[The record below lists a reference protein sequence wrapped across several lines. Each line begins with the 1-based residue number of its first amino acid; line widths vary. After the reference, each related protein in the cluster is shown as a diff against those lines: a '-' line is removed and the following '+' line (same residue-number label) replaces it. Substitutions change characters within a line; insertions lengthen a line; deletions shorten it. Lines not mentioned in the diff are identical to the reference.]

1 MSTNIPIVFNKVVEG
16 SITDQPNQVYFIQN
30 STHTTAVITDQE
42 GVAYPL
48 DGQYT
53 DARFVPFVINNP
65 EGIVSLGEDPKTQ
78 VYLKGVD
85 ATATVWVEDVNF
97 DTHGLFWLMV
107 HTQTSAQE
115 VSIIYTPNQD
125 RLELTQDAQ
134 TTVLYRVMLKV
145 EDDIPQLLLVDQ
157 IAQPQR
163 LVVGNGITL
172 SSDNDPGYTQGRI
185 EQVTQTTTNV
195 PVSGTDYPIPGYTI
209 TGTLGQT
216 IEGTL
221 MLCSAFGTR
230 STNIFMVMGDLS
242 DVQSNTL
249 VHITSADGR
258 VVNIIVSP
266 GWGSEHAQSW
276 FELGHD
282 EPIGITLAP
291 GAISITVGGLTKT
304 CTFDGGS
311 SNFKLINARLSGG
324 SLSPL
329 VLYFDESTLDGQPL
343 TIDYPYEHQSP
354 FTVSGATL
362 DAQGAPIWQGGVTYL
377 DAEQTQS
384 VPGFKLTTPI
394 NTELKTHMALS
405 LPRPQ
410 DAISSLLVTTATD
423 DNVSTD
429 PEQTPELITA
439 MAMITPD
446 NTDGVEQYK
455 VTFTSASPILN
466 RPGVY
471 ATRIHEELLSYD
483 IEGGNKTLDVL
494 VDPVENKLG
503 IFLNSS
509 VGGESN
515 FRWLVSGNTLPS
527 DLAIVSVITNQANQ
541 DNTTS
546 PLFGA
551 YAHQTELPLP
561 VLQSGYWQQRPGVG
575 HRDRITSSNVC
586 YYNRSNKETSLY
598 GYDNSFSPLDWE
610 PTQGGN
616 SQIRIAAYIGD
627 QVTGWTEPVGLDPSI
642 RMVQS
647 FFVVPDSM
655 DVDFSMDIGDYDID
669 LDDLTVLV
677 RVERTAGVDAQTGYP
692 NYTYSVRFYDE
703 EPQQFVFPSSS
714 VKTMWVHFSPETGTL
729 MFREH
734 GQTFTTIT
742 YSGPNPIPHQSDTV
756 ATVFGFLDYTSNPG
770 LVPEDSAFS
779 WQSLV

>member
-30 STHTTAVITDQE
+30 NNHTTAVITDQE

-48 DGQYT
+48 DGQYQN
-53 DARFVPFVINNP
+53 ARFVPFVINNP

-125 RLELTQDAQ
+125 RLKLTQAGQ
-134 TTVLYRVMLKV
+134 TTVLYRVMLQV
-145 EDDIPQLLLVDQ
+145 EDDNRQLLLVDQ
-157 IAQPQR
+157 IEQPQHF
-163 LVVGNGITL
+163 VVGNGFTL
-172 SSDNDPGYTQGRI
+172 SSDTHPQYNQGKI
-185 EQVTQTTTNV
+185 EQVTQNTTTV
-195 PVSGTDYPIPGYTI
+195 PMGGIPYHIPGYTI
-209 TGTLGQT
+209 TGTLRQS
-216 IEGTL
+216 IVGTM
-221 MLCSAFGTR
+221 MLCSAPGTR
-230 STNIFMVMGDLS
+230 NTFIFMAMGDLS
-242 DVQSNTL
+242 DIQNNTIVQIS
-249 VHITSADGR
+249 SADGQ
-258 VVNIIVSP
+258 VVKIVMSP
-266 GWGSEHAQSW
+266 GWGSPQAQSW
-276 FELGHD
+276 FELGYD
-282 EPIGITLAP
+282 EPFGIILAP

-304 CTFDGGS
+304 CTFEGGS
-311 SNFKLINARLSGG
+311 SNFKLINVSLSAGL
-324 SLSPL
+324 LSPL
-329 VLYFDESTLDGQPL
+329 VLYFDESTLDDQPL
-343 TIDYPYEHQSP
+343 TIDSPYTYQSP
-354 FTVSGATL
+354 FGVSGATL

-394 NTELKTHMALS
+394 DPVLKTHMALS

-455 VTFTSASPILN
+455 VKFTSAAPILN

-471 ATRIHEELLSYD
+471 ATRTHEEFLSD
-483 IEGGNKTLDVL
+483 NIIGGNSTLDVL
-494 VDPVENKLG
+494 IDPAENKMG
-503 IFLNSS
+503 FFINSPT
-509 VGGESN
+509 GGSSN
-515 FRWLVSGNTLPS
+515 VRWLTSGTTLPT
-527 DLAIVSVITNQANQ
+527 DLAIVSIITNQANQ
-541 DNTTS
+541 DNTTY
-546 PLFGA
+546 PLFDA
-551 YAHQTELPLP
+551 YAHQTQLPLP
-561 VLQSGYWQQRPGVG
+561 VPPMGYWQQRPNVA
-575 HRDRITSSNVC
+575 HKDKITSSNVC
-586 YYNRSNKETSLY
+586 YYNRSNKDTGLY
-598 GYDNSFSPLDWE
+598 WYNSSFSPLDWE

-616 SQIRIAAYIGD
+616 SQIRIAAYIDD
-627 QVTGWTEPVGLDPSI
+627 QVTMWFEPVGLDPAI

-647 FFVVPDSM
+647 FFVMPSSN
-655 DVDFSMDIGDYDID
+655 DVGDYDID
-669 LDDLTVLV
+669 LDDLDVLV
-677 RVERTAGVDAQTGYP
+677 RIERTAGVDAQTGHP
-692 NYTYSVRFYDE
+692 NYTYDVRFYNE

-714 VKTMWVHFSPETGTL
+714 FKTMWVYFSPATGTL
-729 MFREH
+729 MFRED
-734 GQTFTTIT
+734 GQVYTTIT

-770 LVPEDSAFS
+770 LVPEDSGFS